1 MEILMGAWSYF
12 ATNILEQPAFM
23 IGLIVVLGY
32 VLLKK
37 PWYDVLAG
45 AIKAIV
51 GYLIL
56 TVGSSGLVSN
66 FRPVLV
72 GLKDKF
78 NMDAMVIDPYF
89 GQNAVTA
96 GVEEVFGKGFGD
108 AMVLL
113 LIAFIVNILLVRFS
127 KYTKLRALFTT
138 GHVQVQQAATAYWLI
153 MFALPGLLTNNV
165 ALLIVMAVI
174 LGAYWAVSSNLII
187 KPCQELTDGA
197 GITLAHQQMFGI
209 ALNTWLA
216 EKFFGKKKD
225 GKEVKKIDDVE
236 LPGFMS
242 IFNENMV
249 CTSIL
254 MLIFFGA
261 ILCILGRDYLIEQG
275 FMKEGQSMLF
285 YVIQTCLYFSVY
297 LAILQLGVRTF
308 VTELTAS
315 FQGIADRL
323 LPGSVPG
330 VDCAVAFGFG
340 SANAVPLGF
349 LAGFLGQILAIVVL
363 IVLKSPVLVIC
374 GFVPVFFDNAT
385 IAIFANEK
393 GGVKAALILPFLS
406 GLCQVFGSA
415 IIAGW
420 VGMAAYGGYLGMW
433 DWAVVWPVMTAI
445 MKFLSY
451 AGVVVVA
458 VGLLAI
464 PQIQYRMDKEG
475 YFLMT
480 EDYEAYKELKA
491 KKSAQS

>member
-1 MEILMGAWSYF
+1 MNILMNIWSYF
-12 ATNILEQPAFM
+12 ATNILQQPAFM
-23 IGLIVVLGY
+23 IGLIVMLGY
-32 VLLKK
+32 ILLKK

-45 AIKAIV
+45 VIKAIV

-72 GLKDKF
+72 GLKDRF
-78 NMDAMVIDPYF
+78 NIDAMVIDPYF

-96 GVEEVFGKGFGD
+96 GVEEMFGKGFGN
-108 AMVLL
+108 AMILL

-138 GHVQVQQAATAYWLI
+138 GHVQVQQASTAYWLI
-153 MFALPGLLTNNV
+153 LFACPFLGKTDIGLI
-165 ALLIVMAVI
+165 IVMALV
-174 LGAYWAVSSNLII
+174 LGAYWAVGSDLTIE
-187 KPCQELTDGA
+187 PCQELTDGA
-197 GITLAHQQMFGI
+197 GFCLAHQQMFGI
-209 ALNTWLA
+209 AINTWLA
-216 EKFFGKKKD
+216 EKLFGKKKD
-225 GKEVKKIDDVE
+225 GKEVKKIDDLE

-261 ILCILGRDYLIEQG
+261 ILCVLGKDYLVEQG
-275 FMKEGQSMLF
+275 FLAEGASMLF
-285 YVIQTCLYFSVY
+285 YVIQTCLYFAVY

-315 FQGIADRL
+315 FQGIADKL
-323 LPGSVPG
+323 LPGSIPG
-330 VDCAVAFGFG
+330 VDCAVIYGFG
-340 SANAVPLGF
+340 AANAVPLGF
-349 LAGFLGQILAIVVL
+349 LAGFCGQILAIVAL

-393 GGVKAALILPFLS
+393 GGIKAALILPFIS

-433 DWAVVWPVMTAI
+433 DWAVVWPVMTAV
-445 MKFLSY
+445 MKYLSY
-451 AGVVVVA
+451 AGIALVVI
-458 VGLLAI
+458 GLLAI
-464 PQIQYRMDKEG
+464 PQIRYRRNKEG
-475 YFLMT
+475 YFMVT

-491 KKSAQS
+491 KQAK

>member
-1 MEILMGAWSYF
+1 MLMRAWSYF
-12 ATNILEQPAFM
+12 AVNILQQPAFM
-23 IGLIVVLGY
+23 IGLIVMVGY
-32 VLLKK
+32 ILLRK

-45 AIKAIV
+45 VIKAIV

-56 TVGSSGLVSN
+56 AVGSSGLVSN

-72 GLKDKF
+72 GLKDVF
-78 NMDAMVIDPYF
+78 NIDAMVIDPYF
-89 GQNAVTA
+89 GQNAVTD
-96 GVEEVFGKGFGD
+96 GVEKVFGKNFGN
-108 AMVLL
+108 AMILL
-113 LIAFIVNILLVRFS
+113 LIAFVVNIILVRFS
-127 KYTKLRALFTT
+127 KLTKLRALFTT

-153 MFALPGLLTNNV
+153 LFACPFLLSNDMG
-165 ALLIVMAVI
+165 LLIVMALI
-174 LGAYWAVSSNLII
+174 LGAYQAVGANLTIR
-187 KPCQELTDGA
+187 PCQELTDGA
-197 GITLAHQQMFGI
+197 GFCLAHQQMFGI

-216 EKFFGKKKD
+216 EKLFGRKKS
-225 GKEVKKIDDVE
+225 GKEVKKIDDYE

-254 MLIFFGA
+254 MLLFFGA
-261 ILCILGRDYLIEQG
+261 ILVILGRDYLVGGG
-275 FMKEGQSMLF
+275 FMKEGQSMVF
-285 YVIQTCLYFSVY
+285 YVIQTCLNFSVY
-297 LAILQLGVRTF
+297 LAVLQLGVRTF
-308 VTELTAS
+308 VNELTAS

-323 LPGSVPG
+323 LPGSLPG
-330 VDCAVAFGFG
+330 VDCAVIFGFG

-349 LAGFLGQILAIVVL
+349 LAGFAGQIIAIAAL

-393 GGVKAALILPFLS
+393 GGIKAALILPFIS

-420 VGMAAYGGYLGMW
+420 VGMAVYGGYLGMW
-433 DWAVVWPVMTAI
+433 DWAVVWPVMTAA

-451 AGVVVVA
+451 AGIALVVI
-458 VGLLAI
+458 GLLII
-464 PQIQYRMDKEG
+464 PQIQYRMDKDG

-480 EDYEAYKELKA
+480 EDYEAYKQLKA
-491 KKSAQS
+491 KKKTA

>member
-1 MEILMGAWSYF
+1 MNILLNIWSYF
-12 ATNILEQPAFM
+12 ATNILQQPAFM
-23 IGLIVVLGY
+23 IGLIVMLGY
-32 VLLKK
+32 ILLKK

-45 AIKAIV
+45 VIKAIV

-72 GLKDKF
+72 GLKDVF
-78 NMDAMVIDPYF
+78 NIDAMVIDPYF

-108 AMVLL
+108 AMILL

-153 MFALPGLLTNNV
+153 MFALPGLITHNV
-165 ALLIVMAVI
+165 ALIIVMAVI
-174 LGAYWAVSSNLII
+174 LGAYWAVGANILI
-187 KPCQELTDGA
+187 KPCQEVTDGA
-197 GITLAHQQMFGI
+197 GFTLAHQQMFGV
-209 ALNTWLA
+209 ALNYWLA
-216 EKFFGKKKD
+216 EKLFGSKKK
-225 GKEVKKIDDVE
+225 GKEVKKIDDIE

-261 ILCILGRDYLIEQG
+261 ILCILGRDYLTEGG
-275 FMKEGQSMLF
+275 FLAEGQSMVF

-315 FQGIADRL
+315 FQGIADKL

-330 VDCAVAFGFG
+330 VDCAVIFGFG

-349 LAGFLGQILAIVVL
+349 LAGFLGQIIAIALL
-363 IVLKSPVLVIC
+363 IVLKSPTLVIC

-393 GGVKAALILPFLS
+393 GGIKAALILPFIS

-415 IIAGW
+415 LIAGW

-433 DWAVVWPVMTAI
+433 DWAVVWPVMTGV

-451 AGVVVVA
+451 AGVAVVA
-458 VGLLAI
+458 FVLLVI
-464 PQIQYRMDKEG
+464 PQIEYRSDKEG
-475 YFLMT
+475 YFLIT
-480 EDYEAYKELKA
+480 EDYEAYKELKEKRRA
-491 KKSAQS
+491 AQ